1 MLWMGLVYRSMP
13 PLADWQVRFSAA
25 LQHIGQIV
33 TNTLAFVPN
42 WVGALIFLVL
52 LGGLAWY
59 ALRQVG
65 VRADSGKEAAE
76 VPGMKE
82 AVETEETQA
91 MQEEPV
97 EYENNV

>member
-1 MLWMGLVYRSMP
+1 MGLVYRSMP

-33 TNTLAFVPN
+33 TNALAFVPN

-59 ALRQVG
+59 ALKQIG
-65 VRADSGKEAAE
+65 GRADSGKGAAE
-76 VPGMKE
+76 ASGMKE
-82 AVETEETQA
+82 TIETEEAHTL
-91 MQEEPV
+91 QEEPV
-97 EYENNV
+97 EYENKV